1 MFVKHFR
8 LRLKFDRIRLI
19 MNPKDQIKQ
28 TLSILDVVSTYV
40 RLEKAGSQFKGR
52 CPFHNEKT
60 PSFFVSPDR
69 GTYHCFGCAEHGDI
83 FSFVEKLESVPFY
96 EALSILADR
105 AGIKLS
111 SYKKEEKDKESYLIS
126 LLQKASEHYEKNL
139 QNSPEAKV
147 YLGERGLLPETIK
160 KFGIGFALGG
170 ESGWRDQFINL
181 SKEGFSPEEM
191 VAAGVAIKKE
201 NEDKWFDRFRGR
213 ITFPIKNTFGNVVGF
228 SARIL
233 PKFDDGKSGKYINS
247 PETDIYHKSKILFGY
262 NNAKKSIAD
271 KKEAIIVEGQ
281 MDLIMSHQAGI
292 ENVVAVSGT
301 SFTDDHVKILKR
313 FADKVLLSF
322 DQDEAGEKAM
332 KRSALL
338 ALYGGLD
345 VFIIPKKAGVKDVA
359 DLIKDFGGEEWKNL
373 IDKKIHL
380 IEYLTNSIFEKIQD
394 DRERLK
400 EVRLEVLPFLRAI
413 ESDMDRSYFI
423 RFLANKLQIEELDI
437 YNDLKKIK
445 AIQNPDSI
453 VQTVNENPK
462 KEESVINVSSKRDR
476 LLKEILAILHW
487 KQVKEERFMENN
499 FISTDNQN
507 SVFDFA
513 KVFLDEKNDFPEEIL
528 EPEISRLEKEFSKN
542 KDYQLKEKK
551 FIDRQ
556 LHDLTR
562 NYKIEI
568 LQEEIKKIH
577 NKEKSEGG
585 DDDLRK
591 ITLFHQEIQKLKN
604 QKLEN

>member
-1 MFVKHFR
+1 
-8 LRLKFDRIRLI
+8 

-60 PSFFVSPDR
+60 PSFYVSPDR
-69 GTYHCFGCAEHGDI
+69 GTYHCFGCAQHGDI

-96 EALSILADR
+96 EALTILAER
-105 AGIKLS
+105 AGVKLTP
-111 SYKKEEKDKESYLIS
+111 YKKQEKDKESYLIS
-126 LLQKASEHYEKNL
+126 LLQKASDHYEKNL

-160 KFGIGFALGG
+160 KFNIGFALGG
-170 ESGWRDQFINL
+170 ENGWRDQFINL

-191 VAAGVAIKKE
+191 MAAGIVIKKE

-281 MDLIMSHQAGI
+281 MDLIMSHQAGV

-332 KRSALL
+332 KRAGSL

-345 VFIIPKKAGVKDVA
+345 VFIIPKKSEVKDVA
-359 DLIKDFGGEEWKNL
+359 DLIKDFGGEEWKKL
-373 IDKKIHL
+373 IDKRIH
-380 IEYLTNSIFEKIQD
+380 IVEYLTNTIFEKVKD

-400 EVRLEVLPFLRAI
+400 EIRLEVLPFLRAI

-423 RFLANKLQIEELDI
+423 RFLANKLQIEEIDI

-445 AIQNPDSI
+445 MVENLDSI
-453 VQTVNENPK
+453 KSSPEEDLK
-462 KEESVINVSSKRDR
+462 KDESNIKLASKRDR

-487 KQVKEERFMENN
+487 KKIKEERFMENN
-499 FISTDNQN
+499 FN
-507 SVFDFA
+507 SEENKSLDFN
-513 KVFLDEKNDFPEEIL
+513 KIFLEDKNDFPKEIL

-542 KDYQLKEKK
+542 RYYQSHEKK
-551 FIDRQ
+551 FVDRQ
-556 LHDLTR
+556 LHDLAR

-568 LQEEIKKIH
+568 FQEEIKQIQ
-577 NKEKSEGG
+577 NKEKTEI
-585 DDDLRK
+585 DQELDLK
-591 ITLFHQEIQKLKN
+591 NITLFHQEIQKLKN